1 MTEPDRAPGWHP
13 DETDAALLRYW
24 DGSGW
29 TPHTTARDDASAE
42 PAHRTLRLA
51 DAVPDHTTV
60 PTPPAVGGPHLPIAR
75 PGALSVGGAVT
86 AAVALVVASAA
97 LAVALLT

>member
-1 MTEPDRAPGWHP
+1 MTDPTRAPGWHP

-29 TPHTTARDDASAE
+29 TPHTTGREGASAE
-42 PAHRTLRLA
+42 SVHRTVRLP
-51 DAVPDHTTV
+51 DAVADHTTV
-60 PTPPAVGGPHLPIAR
+60 PAPPTWSHAAGR

-86 AAVALVVASAA
+86 AVAALVVASAA

>member
-1 MTEPDRAPGWHP
+1 MTDATRAPGWHP

-29 TPHTTARDDASAE
+29 TPHTTGRDGAPAE
-42 PAHRTLRLA
+42 AVHRTVRLP
-51 DAVPDHTTV
+51 DGVPDHTTV
-60 PTPPAVGGPHLPIAR
+60 PTPPAWPHTAVAR

-86 AAVALVVASAA
+86 AAAALVVASAA